1 MSISIFIAGDVV
13 PRHRTV
19 RLFKEKQTEYL
30 FNDLIPIIREA
41 DISVVNFEAPIIENK
56 ETPIKKSGPC
66 LFTTKETMEVLKE
79 VGFNTVTLANNHF
92 RDQGQQGVEQT
103 IKTAQSL
110 NMDYVGGGIS
120 LEESRKILYKKAND
134 KTIAIINV
142 CENEFSI
149 ATNQYGGSNP
159 LDIISVY
166 EDIIEARKNSDYV
179 ILITH
184 GGVEHYQY
192 PTLRMKRT
200 YRYFIDIG
208 ADAVINHHQHCFSGY
223 EIYNEKPIFYGLGNF
238 CFDWKGKKNC
248 IWNQGYAIKLNLER
262 NIDFELI
269 PYVQCNEEPRLKKL
283 NTNEYSHKIESIN
296 QTIRDD
302 QTLEMNFDLY
312 VKSVEKDFLYRLYS
326 YDNRYIAALYRRGYI
341 KDLFA
346 KTKIYPIK
354 NLLCCESHKDVLER
368 IFQLKTIHS

>member
-1 MSISIFIAGDVV
+1 MSISIFVAGDVV

-30 FNDLIPIIREA
+30 FNDLIPIIRNA
-41 DISVVNFEAPIIENK
+41 DISVVNFEAPIIESK
-56 ETPIKKSGPC
+56 ETPIRKSGPC
-66 LFTTKETMEVLKE
+66 LFTTKETMEVLKDA
-79 VGFNTVTLANNHF
+79 GFNTVTLANNHF

-103 IKTAQSL
+103 IKAAQL
-110 NMDYVGGGIS
+110 LHMDYVGGGIS
-120 LEESRKILYKKAND
+120 LEESRKILYKRINN
-134 KTIAIINV
+134 KTVAIINV

-166 EDIIEARKNSDYV
+166 EDIIEARKNVDYV
-179 ILITH
+179 ILIIH

-192 PTLRMKRT
+192 PTPRMKRT

-208 ADAVINHHQHCFSGY
+208 ADVVVNHHQHCFSGY

-238 CFDWKGKKNC
+238 CFDWEGKQNS
-248 IWNQGYAIKLNLER
+248 IWNQGYAIKLNMGR

-269 PYVQCNEEPRLKKL
+269 PYMQCNEEPRLKKL
-283 NTNEYSHKIESIN
+283 NANEYSHKIESIN
-296 QTIRDD
+296 QVIRNSS
-302 QTLEMNFDLY
+302 TLEIQFDIY
-312 VKSVEKDFLYRLYS
+312 AKSVEKDFFYRLSS
-326 YDNRYIAALYRRGYI
+326 YNNRYVAALYRRGYI

-346 KTKIYPIK
+346 KTKIYLIK
-354 NLLCCESHKDVLER
+354 NLLCCESHKEILEYL
-368 IFQLKTIHS
+368 LKSETI